1 MNEYN
6 KDIGNRIRELR
17 ELSDITIKE
26 IAEKLMR
33 GRQRVAAQNGDSTSS
48 VFS

>member
-1 MNEYN
+1 MIFCSKNGPMDQQAFN
-6 KDIGNRIRELR
+6 PANDKAR
-17 ELSDITIKE
+17 E